1 MRILRHDTLQS
12 LSVVQDGDTVEIG
25 LSCRDGVRVLAL
37 SVVARGGEGR
47 TLWSEELA
55 ATPSARVSVPLAEVG
70 SRADE
75 TFPAIVR
82 APRPGAPAVALLDL
96 VVTLEADDDDGT
108 VTVGRGD
115 YRAFPIRHSRF
126 TASRPVRVPGGVITP
141 YLRRGG
147 SLSFA
152 YARSEPPVSGSGR
165 VTRVRAGD
173 DAWEIHGVLDTRSH
187 AVTGGELVLLT
198 RRTGDRIVL
207 RTEVTPEVGADEV
220 AAVRRTRFTAVV
232 HPGDLLPRLDRP
244 EFLDA
249 VFVADVAHHEQ
260 RAEIRVRQV
269 ARRMRLAMP
278 ASVLA
283 DGERAGELRA
293 YRTFKSGALAFEFR
307 PLDVAAVDL
316 ARTPARSA
324 LRLRWQTRKRP
335 VWLVGERP
343 DTAQDTGIALYR
355 HLREEHPE
363 IDARYVISA
372 DSPDRAALQ
381 GDSGVLTFGSREH
394 VEATLAARR
403 ILSSHH
409 SDYLLA
415 TRNPAFQRAVR
426 ARRVFL
432 QHGVMGT
439 KNMVANYGWSAPGFS
454 ADAFVVSSE
463 RERRMIVE
471 DFGWPED
478 RVVVTGLSR
487 HDRLFEDHPP
497 PERRLLIMPTWRDWL
512 KGREDVL
519 GSEFYERWQ
528 GVLHSPEFWAF
539 LDRHQLS
546 ADLYLHANM
555 QPYADLFDLSHVTV
569 VRHGDVAI
577 QDLLLRSTMMLTDF
591 TSAAIDFSFLD
602 RPVVYYQFDRT
613 RFLGKR
619 PSHFD
624 LDDELPGEIVATR
637 AELLHEL
644 EATADRGFTIT
655 PEARRKSA
663 ALLAHRDTGARE
675 RIVTAAV
682 QAPRRRLDPPG
693 VRDAVGSARRLWER
707 TTTRGRVGTAR
718 RRALTPVGRA
728 LYGVASRLPRSA
740 VVAFES
746 NIGQD
751 MGDSPGAIQRE
762 IVRRRLPVDTAW
774 VLDPSLPAPDG
785 VRVLPRQSLRYLW
798 VMGRARA
805 WVSNQNMPALVP
817 RPPRTFYVQTWHGT
831 PLKRMLHDLDAVVGR
846 DAGYVGR
853 VDRMIG
859 EWSVLLSPGP
869 WATERFR
876 SAFRYDGDV
885 IEEGYPRNDVLVTA
899 PAERATAVRRRLG
912 LARSKKVLVYA
923 PTFRDDQ
930 RSGNRFTFALPL
942 DLDALV
948 RLAGEEYEILV
959 RLHPV
964 VRGKVPLPW
973 GVHETGAGFEMDD
986 LLAVADVLVTD
997 YSSVMFDYSV
1007 LERPMVFYVPD
1018 LDHYRDDLRGFY
1030 LDFESEAPGPLVR
1043 TTAEL
1048 AEVILDADRL
1058 EQHRAAVRAFRERFA
1073 PLDDGGAAARVV
1085 DELQRRGVLPPDPR

>member
-1 MRILRHDTLQS
+1 MMHHPTLQS
-12 LSVVQDGDTVEIG
+12 LETRQDGTSLEVS
-25 LSCRDGVRVLAL
+25 LSCRVGVRLLGV
-37 SVVARGGEGR
+37 SVAARGGEGG
-47 TLWSEELA
+47 TLWSQDLEP
-55 ATPSARVSVPLAEVG
+55 TSPARVSVPLEEVG
-70 SRADE
+70 AAADDLFL
-75 TFPAIVR
+75 TIVR

-96 VVTLEADDDDGT
+96 VLTLEADEPDDT
-108 VTVGRGD
+108 VVVGRAE
-115 YRAFPIRHSRF
+115 YRGVPARHTAVS
-126 TASRPVRVPGGVITP
+126 ASRPVEVSGGVITP

-147 SLSFA
+147 NISLA
-152 YARSEPPVSGSGR
+152 YARVEPPVAGSGK
-165 VTRVRAGD
+165 VTRVKASD
-173 DAWEIHGVLDTRSH
+173 DGWEIHGRVETRSH
-187 AVTGGELVLLT
+187 ALTDGELVFVT
-198 RRTGDRIVL
+198 RRTGERITL
-207 RTEVTPEVGADEV
+207 RTELHP
-220 AAVRRTRFTAVV
+220 AVPVDQPAEDRVTRFTAWLE
-232 HPGDLLPRLDRP
+232 PGDLLGHFDRP

-249 VFVADVAHHEQ
+249 VLVARVAHHEQ
-260 RAEIRVRQV
+260 PAEIRVRQV
-269 ARRMRLAMP
+269 AKTLRLAMP
-278 ASVLA
+278 ASVMS
-283 DGERAGELRA
+283 DGTHAGEFRA
-293 YRTFKSGALAFEFR
+293 YRTFKSGALALEFR
-307 PLDVAAVDL
+307 PLDVEAVEL
-316 ARTPARSA
+316 ARTPVRSGVQ
-324 LRLRWQTRKRP
+324 LRWQTRHRP

-355 HLREEHPE
+355 HLRENHPE
-363 IDARYVISA
+363 IDARYVIAA
-372 DSPDRAALQ
+372 DSPDRDAL
-381 GDSGVLTFGSREH
+381 GDDPGVLVFGSREH

-415 TRNPAFQRAVR
+415 TRNPSFQRNVR
-426 ARRVFL
+426 ARRIFL

-512 KGREDVL
+512 QGPEDVVA
-519 GSEFYERWQ
+519 SDFFRRWEE
-528 GVLHSPEFWAF
+528 VLHAPEFWDF
-539 LDRHQLS
+539 LERHDLS

-555 QPYADLFDLSHVTV
+555 QPYADLFDLSHVSV
-569 VRHGDVAI
+569 VRHGEVAI

-613 RFLGKR
+613 RFIGKR

-624 LDDELPGEIVATR
+624 LDEELPGEIVATR
-637 AELLHEL
+637 DEVLEEL
-644 EATADRGFTIT
+644 EAAAARGFTIT
-655 PEARRKSA
+655 PEARRKSET
-663 ALLAHRDTGARE
+663 LLAHRDTGARE
-675 RIVTAAV
+675 RIVQAAAE
-682 QAPRRRLDPPG
+682 APHRRLDPPG
-693 VRDAVGSARRLWER
+693 LRDAVGSAQRLWTR
-707 TTTRGRVGTAR
+707 QTTRGRVGAVKR
-718 RRALTPVGRA
+718 RLRQPLGRA
-728 LYGVASRLPRSA
+728 LFKVASRLPRSGL
-740 VVAFES
+740 VAFES
-746 NIGQD
+746 NIGND
-751 MGDSPGAIQRE
+751 IGDSPGALHRE
-762 IVRRRLPVDTAW
+762 IVRRGLPVETAF
-774 VLDPSLPAPDG
+774 VLEPSLPAPDG
-785 VRVLPRQSLRYLW
+785 VRVLPRGTLRHLW
-798 VMGRARA
+798 AMGRARV

-817 RPPRTFYVQTWHGT
+817 RPPGTFWVQTWHGT
-831 PLKRMLHDLDAVVGR
+831 PLKRMLHDLDSVVGR

-859 EWSVLLSPGP
+859 DWSVLLSPSG

-885 IEEGYPRNDVLVTA
+885 IEEGYPRNDVLVTS
-899 PAERATAVRRRLG
+899 PEERARAVRRRLG

-930 RSGNRFTFALPL
+930 RTGNRFTFVLPL
-942 DLDALV
+942 DLDALL
-948 RLAGEEYEILV
+948 RLAGDEYEVLV

-1018 LDHYRDDLRGFY
+1018 LDHYRDALRGFY
-1030 LDFESEAPGPLVR
+1030 LDFEAEAPGPLVR

-1048 AEVILDADRL
+1048 AEVILDEERLAGHAD
-1058 EQHRAAVRAFRERFA
+1058 AVRAFRERFA
-1073 PLDDGGAAARVV
+1073 PLDDGSASARVV
-1085 DELQRRGVLPPDPR
+1085 DELQRRGVLPRDPR

>member
-1 MRILRHDTLQS
+1 MRILHHATLET
-12 LSVVQDGDTVEIG
+12 LEVHQDGETLEVA
-25 LSCRDGVRVLAL
+25 LSCRDGVRVAGLG
-37 SVVARGGEGR
+37 VVARGGEGR
-47 TLWSEELA
+47 TLWSVELA
-55 ATPSARVSVPLAEVG
+55 PTPAARVGIPLAQIG
-70 SRADE
+70 ALADE
-75 TFPAIVR
+75 AFLTIVR
-82 APRPGAPAVALLDL
+82 APRPGTAAVALLDL
-96 VVTLEADDDDGT
+96 VVTLEADDADGT
-108 VTVGRGD
+108 VTPGRGD
-115 YRAFPIRHSRF
+115 YRALPIRRSLF
-126 TASRPVRVPGGVITP
+126 TASRPVPVPGGLVTP

-152 YARSEPPVSGSGR
+152 YARTEPPVTGSGR
-165 VTRVRAGD
+165 VTRVRASD
-173 DAWEIHGVLDTRSH
+173 DGWEIHGVLDTRSH
-187 AVTGGELVLLT
+187 AVTGGELVLAT

-207 RTEVTPEVGADEV
+207 RTEVMPEAGHEEST
-220 AAVRRTRFTAVV
+220 AVRLTRFTAWVG
-232 HPGDLLPRLDRP
+232 PTDLLHRLDRP

-249 VFVADVAHHEQ
+249 VFVADIAHHEQ

-316 ARTPARSA
+316 ARTPGRSG

-343 DTAQDTGIALYR
+343 DTAQDTGVALYR
-355 HLREEHPE
+355 YLREQHPE
-363 IDARYVISA
+363 IDARYVIA
-372 DSPDRAALQ
+372 AGSPDRAAL
-381 GDSGVLTFGSREH
+381 GDDPGVLTFGSREH

-415 TRNPAFQRAVR
+415 TRNPTFQRNVR

-439 KNMVANYGWSAPGFS
+439 KNMVANYGWSTPGFS

-471 DFGWPED
+471 DFGWPRD

-512 KGREDVL
+512 QGPDDVL
-519 GSEFYERWQ
+519 GSEFFERWQ
-528 GVLHSPEFWAF
+528 GVLHSPEFWSF
-539 LDRHQLS
+539 LERHELS

-569 VRHGDVAI
+569 VRHGDVSI
-577 QDLLLRSTMMLTDF
+577 QDLLLRSAMMLTDF

-624 LDDELPGEIVATR
+624 LDEELPGEIVATR
-637 AELLHEL
+637 AELLDEL
-644 EATADRGFTIT
+644 EAAAGRGFSIT
-655 PEARRKSA
+655 DEARRKSD
-663 ALLAHRDTGARE
+663 ALHAHRDTGARE
-675 RIVTAAV
+675 RIVRAAAD
-682 QAPRRRLDPPG
+682 APRRRLDPPG
-693 VRDAVGSARRLWER
+693 LRDAVGSAGRLWER
-707 TTTRGRVGTAR
+707 ATTRGRVGAAR
-718 RRALTPVGRA
+718 RRVLAPLGRA
-728 LYGVASRLPRSA
+728 LFALASRLPRSGL
-740 VVAFES
+740 VAFES
-746 NIGQD
+746 NIGND
-751 MGDSPGAIQRE
+751 LGDSPGAIQRE
-762 IVRRRLPVDTAW
+762 IVRRRLPVETGW
-774 VLDPSLPAPDG
+774 VLDPALPAPGG
-785 VRVLPRQSLRYLW
+785 VQVLRRQSLRYLW
-798 VMGRARA
+798 AMGRARV

-817 RPPRTFYVQTWHGT
+817 RPPRTYYVQTWHGT
-831 PLKRMLHDLDAVVGR
+831 PLKRMLHDLDSVVGR

-853 VDRMIG
+853 VDRMIS

-885 IEEGYPRNDVLVTA
+885 IEAGYPRNDVLVTGA
-899 PAERATAVRRRLG
+899 EERAGAVRRRLG

-930 RSGNRFTFALPL
+930 RTGNRFTFTLPL

-964 VRGKVPLPW
+964 VRGKVRLPW

-986 LLAVADVLVTD
+986 LLAAADVLVTD

-1007 LERPMVFYVPD
+1007 LGRPMVFYVPD

-1030 LDFESEAPGPLVR
+1030 LDFEAEAPGPLVR

-1048 AEVILDADRL
+1048 ADVVLDAARL
-1058 EQHRAAVRAFRERFA
+1058 EAHRESVRAFRERFA
-1073 PLDDGGAAARVV
+1073 PLDDGGAAGRVV